1 MANVCAYFEYQK
13 TKNMRRLNY
22 LLGVIIT
29 FLATGCE
36 IINSSQKNC
45 FAFQSNEG
53 GKWGLIGL
61 DGEILF
67 ENEFDSIPSYANGMF
82 FVQNEN
88 DLFDLYTASKEP
100 ILIGNDYP
108 MSGIGR
114 FSRNGIAAVSRQ
126 NKPIEIIDRQGNVK
140 LLLDTIDGHVVTS
153 IFPFNKNGLARFKI
167 GDLQGCLN
175 EQGNIIVKPEYWLL
189 GVAYHNIVGLSYKYI
204 DDYKEKE
211 SEKLVWDIFD
221 LNGNQIGEIE
231 NALSLIGTP
240 KVNRFIKGSYEINEK
255 DYSSH
260 PVFTL
265 IDEKGNSICKTKI
278 LHLNSFSKGR
288 DLFCYKDGKNWGVM
302 DFDGNV
308 ILKPKY
314 DYLSF
319 VSDKVLCV
327 TNDGEGKNRRL
338 INLNGENIS
347 NTRFFDVSDFTNG
360 TALAEVEKHKWVL
373 IDEEG
378 NVKKDLPAVYQVG
391 HLDVRK
397 TYNNCIDMDT
407 YLESLNITEN
417 GIDGI
422 SFESEWYPITLYA
435 DRAQDEQFGKA
446 QSSISVYWG
455 APQETT
461 YTKYSNDVITR
472 FRIVF
477 PSQGF
482 YTEEYG
488 NGKPL
493 HPKVFFIYTPA
504 KDQMK
509 FNLDKLYKAYCS
521 KVSKFGYLVE
531 SNENV
536 MVVQGAGVCYS
547 VWKTKS
553 YVAFSMGKVLPDFY
567 DISQF
572 EDNEQ

>member
-1 MANVCAYFEYQK
+1 
-13 TKNMRRLNY
+13 MRKLNF
-22 LLGVIIT
+22 LLVIAIA
-29 FLATGCE
+29 FLLMGCDS
-36 IINSSQKNC
+36 INSSQSKY
-45 FAFQSNEG
+45 FAFQANEG
-53 GKWGLIGL
+53 SKWGLIGF

-67 ENEFDSIPSYANGMF
+67 EDEFDSIPSYANGMF

-88 DLFDLYTASKEP
+88 DLFDLYTASKDP
-100 ILIGNDYP
+100 VLIGNDYP

-114 FSRNGIAAVSRQ
+114 FSKNGIAAVSRK

-153 IFPFNKNGLARFKI
+153 IFPFNRNGLAKFKI
-167 GDLQGCLN
+167 GDLMGCIN
-175 EQGNIIVKPEYWLL
+175 EQGEVIVKPEYSLL
-189 GVAYHNIVGLSYKYI
+189 GVAYQNIVGLSYKYY

-211 SEKLVWDIFD
+211 AEKIVWDIFD
-221 LNGNQIGEIE
+221 LDGNNVGEIR
-231 NALSLIGTP
+231 NALSVIGTP
-240 KVNRFIKGSYEINEK
+240 KSDRFIKISNEIDEK

-260 PVFTL
+260 PVFSL
-265 IDEKGNSICKTKI
+265 IDEKGNLVCNTKI
-278 LHLNSFSKGR
+278 LQLNSLSNKR
-288 DLFCYKDGKNWGVM
+288 DMFCYKDGKNWGVM
-302 DFDGNV
+302 DYDGNV

-319 VSDKVLCV
+319 HSDDVLCV

-338 INLNGENIS
+338 INLKGENIS
-347 NTRFFDVSDFTNG
+347 NNRFFDVSDFSDG
-360 TALAEVEKHKWVL
+360 SALAELEKHKWAV
-373 IDEEG
+373 IDEKG
-378 NVKKDLPAVYQVG
+378 NIIKELPGVYQIG
-391 HLDVRK
+391 SLDVKK
-397 TYNNCIDMDT
+397 TYNSCVDMDS
-407 YLESLNITEN
+407 YIESLNITEN

-446 QSSISVYWG
+446 QSSISLYWG
-455 APQETT
+455 APQETA
-461 YTKYSNDVITR
+461 YIKYCNDVITR

-509 FNLDKLYKAYCS
+509 INLDNLYKAYCS
-521 KVSKFGYLVE
+521 KITKLGYVVE

-536 MVVQGAGVCYS
+536 MVIQGADVCYS
-547 VWKTKS
+547 VWRTKD
-553 YVAFSMGKVLPDFY
+553 YVALSMGKVQPDFY

-572 EDNEQ
+572 NDNEQ